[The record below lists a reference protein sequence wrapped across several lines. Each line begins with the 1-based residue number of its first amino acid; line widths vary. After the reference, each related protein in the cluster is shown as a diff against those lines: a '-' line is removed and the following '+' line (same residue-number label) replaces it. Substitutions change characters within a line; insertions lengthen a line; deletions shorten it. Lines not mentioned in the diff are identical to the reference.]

1 VAVPPDDAPALA
13 RAIVATLRDPARR
26 QRIGRAAQRW
36 ARAHDAS
43 WTARQFEQLYA
54 ASSEAPLSSADYAD
68 YADYADDADD
78 ADVRSQIDRKSA
90 QSASSADKTAR

>member
-1 VAVPPDDAPALA
+1 VPPDDAPALA

-26 QRIGRAAQRW
+26 QRIGCAAQAW

-54 ASSEAPLSSADYAD
+54 ASSEAPLSSADDAD
-68 YADYADDADD
+68 YADD
-78 ADVRSQIDRKSA
+78 ADVRSQMGRKSA